1 MRKTRRIEARLALWG
16 GAVLLALALGYG
28 SAARAQDDAGLAL
41 RAALEEQ
48 IFAAAQDVTR
58 EEEAANLALLM
69 RFYQERGSAPLWVT
83 AGGATPEAFALAER
97 LNMADIE
104 GLDPGD
110 YGAAAVH
117 ALLSSGLPDLLAQLE
132 LRLSQG
138 AIEYAADLAGGR
150 LEPRAVDPELFV
162 YPRDLDKAALLE
174 RFASGEG
181 VASVVQD
188 LTPRDPAYARLRA
201 ALAEARARAAGGEP
215 PPVPA
220 GDTLDPDTRDF
231 RVIPLRARLA
241 ATGDLT
247 EAEAAIGAGDPSFYD
262 PALAA
267 AVKRFQARHGLEI
280 DGRIGKNT
288 LAAVNRSL
296 RGRVQTL
303 LLNLERLRWLSGP
316 RPDRRLEVNLAN
328 FTLSIFEGDTPVFD
342 SRVVVGT
349 PFNRTPVFRRDM
361 TYLVINPYWNVPPSI
376 AGKEMLP
383 KIKKDPSYL
392 TANNYEV
399 LSGWSEDAAVLDPLS
414 IDWSGVS
421 ASSFPYKIRQK
432 PGAGNA
438 LGRIKFMLPNEFSIY
453 LHDTPSKSL
462 FQRNQRTFS
471 HGCIR
476 VARPLD
482 LAGYLLKGQEDWSS
496 ETIQAAIDSG
506 TQRIV
511 SLARPLPVIIDY
523 RTAWVNAQGV
533 VQMREDVYGR
543 DRTLAAALLGPRSS
557 LEAMPLR

>member
-1 MRKTRRIEARLALWG
+1 MRLTLLCGALLITLAAG
-16 GAVLLALALGYG
+16 LAAP
-28 SAARAQDDAGLAL
+28 AHAQDDGALAL

-48 IFAAAQDVTR
+48 IFAAAQDVVR
-58 EEEAANLALLM
+58 EDEAADLALLM
-69 RFYQERGSAPLWVT
+69 RFYQARGSEPLWVT
-83 AGGATPEAFALAER
+83 EEGATPEAFALAER
-97 LNMADIE
+97 LNTADME

-132 LRLSQG
+132 LRLSRG

-174 RFASGEG
+174 RFADGEG
-181 VASVVQD
+181 VASIFQK
-188 LTPRDPAYARLRA
+188 LTPSGPAYAQLRA

-215 PPVPA
+215 PPVPD
-220 GDTLDPDTRDF
+220 GDTLDPGMRDF

-241 ATGDLT
+241 ATGDMT

-267 AVKRFQARHGLEI
+267 AVKRFQARHGLDV

-316 RPDRRLEVNLAN
+316 RPDRRLEVNLAD
-328 FTLSIFEGDTPVFD
+328 FTLSIFEGDIAVFD

-383 KIKKDPSYL
+383 RIKKDPAYL

-399 LSGWSEDAAVLDPLS
+399 LSGWSEDAALLDPLS
-414 IDWSGVS
+414 IDWSTVTAS
-421 ASSFPYKIRQK
+421 AFPYKIRQK
-432 PGAGNA
+432 PGDGNA

-453 LHDTPSKSL
+453 LHDTPSKAL
-462 FQRNQRTFS
+462 FQRSQRTFS

-482 LAGYLLKGQEDWSS
+482 LAAYLLEGQDDWTP

-506 TQRIV
+506 TRQIV

-523 RTAWVNAQGV
+523 RTAWVDADGV

-557 LEAMPLR
+557 LEAMPLQ